1 MSSQVKSTLQK
12 YIDEIDQ
19 DVELNNFNVK
29 DVQLKLPAIKHKY
42 VSRLIAHKRRLSA
55 LYSEKSLK
63 QDKVVSSLKEQAVYK
78 LTDAM
83 AKKAASSHNNIKN
96 IDASIAEEKAIIELL
111 EKVEKILSSMTYDIK
126 NLIELMKME
135 IT

>member
-1 MSSQVKSTLQK
+1 MSSQSQTVLQK

-42 VSRLIAHKRRLSA
+42 VSRLIVHKRRLAS
-55 LYSEKSLK
+55 LYKEKSTK
-63 QDKVVSSLKEQAVYK
+63 QDKVITSLKEQSVYK

-96 IDASIAEEKAIIELL
+96 IDVAIAEEKSIVELL

>member
-1 MSSQVKSTLQK
+1 MSSQSQSILQK

-42 VSRLIAHKRRLSA
+42 VSRLIAHKRRLSS
-55 LYSEKSLK
+55 LYRDKSIK
-63 QDKVVSSLKEQAVYK
+63 QDKVITSLKEQSVYK

-83 AKKAASSHNNIKN
+83 AKKAASSHNNIKD
-96 IDASIAEEKAIIELL
+96 IDVAIAEEKSIIELL